1 MKTRQDKRQVENVM
15 QLIENKAY
23 GLAETYLNYY
33 KEERGENRLYRQMK
47 RTLREALRGEDGEN
61 NRDRTNK

>member
-15 QLIENKAY
+15 ALIQVGAY

-33 KEERGENRLYRQMK
+33 KEERGENRIYRQMK
-47 RTLREALRGEDGEN
+47 RTLREALRSDNE
-61 NRDRTNK
+61 R